1 MARKEINIFGTS
13 FLDLLSGALGA
24 VIILYIIV
32 PKMSVQQREALQ
44 ELETLNVQ
52 VEQLSDLMEQL
63 ENSVPQELYQ
73 QIEQQLED
81 MQSTITTLTVQV
93 EQLQSENSSLR
104 SENEELRERIRQY
117 ENIEQEYE
125 AALQRIQELEEQI
138 EDMPETN
145 NAEISGG
152 MVFGT
157 NAEVGVVC
165 IWPENVD
172 VDLYVKNLQTGEICN
187 FRNKNWAWGNL
198 LEDVRTRRE
207 GDDRYELFYQRE
219 IVPGEYQVYVNIY
232 SDPRAPWNG
241 TPGTVSG
248 YVVMHPGKR
257 NQKKIDFRTIRL
269 TQPMQNTDFGVLR
282 VANDNIYFQ

>member
-1 MARKEINIFGTS
+1 
-13 FLDLLSGALGA
+13 
-24 VIILYIIV
+24 
-32 PKMSVQQREALQ
+32 
-44 ELETLNVQ
+44 
-52 VEQLSDLMEQL
+52 MEQL

-81 MQSTITTLTVQV
+81 MQSTITTLTAQV

-219 IVPGEYQVYVNIY
+219 IVPGEYQIYVNIY

-241 TPGTVSG
+241 TPATVSG

-282 VANDNIYFQ
+282 VTNDNIYFQ

>member
-1 MARKEINIFGTS
+1 
-13 FLDLLSGALGA
+13 
-24 VIILYIIV
+24 
-32 PKMSVQQREALQ
+32 
-44 ELETLNVQ
+44 
-52 VEQLSDLMEQL
+52 
-63 ENSVPQELYQ
+63 
-73 QIEQQLED
+73 
-81 MQSTITTLTVQV
+81 
-93 EQLQSENSSLR
+93 LR

-219 IVPGEYQVYVNIY
+219 IVPGEYQIYVNIY

-241 TPGTVSG
+241 TPATVSG

-282 VANDNIYFQ
+282 VTNDNIYFQ

>member
-24 VIILYIIV
+24 VIILFIIV
-32 PKMSVQQREALQ
+32 PKMSVQQQEALQ

-81 MQSTITTLTVQV
+81 MQSTITTLTAQV

-219 IVPGEYQVYVNIY
+219 IVPGEYQIYVNIY
-232 SDPRAPWNG
+232 SDPRAPWNR
-241 TPGTVSG
+241 TPATVSG

-282 VANDNIYFQ
+282 VTNDNIYFQ

>member
-282 VANDNIYFQ
+282 VTNDNIYFQ

>member
-24 VIILYIIV
+24 VIILFIIV
-32 PKMSVQQREALQ
+32 PKMSIQQHEALQ

-63 ENSVPQELYQ
+63 ENSVPQDLYQ

-81 MQSTITTLTVQV
+81 MQNTITTLTAQV

-125 AALQRIQELEEQI
+125 AAQRRIQELEEQI
-138 EDMPETN
+138 ENRPETN

-157 NAEVGVVC
+157 NAEIGVVC

-187 FRNKNWAWGNL
+187 FRNKNYPWGNL

-219 IVPGEYQVYVNIY
+219 IVPGEYQIYVNIY
-232 SDPRAPWNG
+232 SDNRAQWDG
-241 TPGTVSG
+241 TPATVSG
-248 YVVMHPGKR
+248 YVVAHPGKR
-257 NQKKIDFRTIRL
+257 NQKKIDFRTLRL
-269 TQPMQNTDFGVLR
+269 TQPMQNMDFGVLR
-282 VANDNIYFQ
+282 VTNDNIYFQ

>member
-24 VIILYIIV
+24 VIILFIIV
-32 PKMSVQQREALQ
+32 PKMSVQQQEALQ

-282 VANDNIYFQ
+282 VTNDNIYFQ

>member
-24 VIILYIIV
+24 VIILFIIV
-32 PKMSVQQREALQ
+32 PKMSVQQQEALQ

-81 MQSTITTLTVQV
+81 MQSTITTLTAQV
-93 EQLQSENSSLR
+93 EQMQSENSSLR

-138 EDMPETN
+138 EDMSETN

-219 IVPGEYQVYVNIY
+219 IVPGEYQIYVNIY
-232 SDPRAPWNG
+232 SNPRAPWNG
-241 TPGTVSG
+241 TPAMVSG

-282 VANDNIYFQ
+282 VTNDNIYFQ